1 MKDNECDKHV
11 ASGNVVNP
19 CYLWIPYLQI
29 HTLAKIHPECPYQIN
44 TCSALV
50 LICGHAQMCT
60 EWQKV
65 WVVQHACFQ
74 LRLNKAIFCFLV
86 SALILETSVLS
97 TIYLACAFYMVLLFV
112 VLNAPQVQCWSESS
126 VSKYKKAV
134 RRFQRKYVLNT
145 LCPGMSCSAGSHAFN
160 VNESILHHK

>member
-29 HTLAKIHPECPYQIN
+29 HTLAKIHPECPHPNQYLQCPCAHLW
-44 TCSALV
+44 TCTDVHRMAKSLSHSTCMFPV
-50 LICGHAQMCT
+50 
-60 EWQKV
+60 EV
-65 WVVQHACFQ
+65 
-74 LRLNKAIFCFLV
+74 V

-112 VLNAPQVQCWSESS
+112 VLNAPQAQCWSKPS
-126 VSKYKKAV
+126 VSKHKKAV
-134 RRFQRKYVLNT
+134 RCFQRKYVSNT
-145 LCPGMSCSAGSHAFN
+145 LCSGMSCSAGSHEFN